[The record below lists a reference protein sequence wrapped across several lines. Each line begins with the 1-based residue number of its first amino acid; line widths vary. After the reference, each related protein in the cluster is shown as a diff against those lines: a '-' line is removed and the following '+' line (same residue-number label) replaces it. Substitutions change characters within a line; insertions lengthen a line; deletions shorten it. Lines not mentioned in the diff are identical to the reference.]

1 MKIKS
6 LILTLFVMF
15 ATGSANATT
24 VATAAGAVARANAQV
39 AHHTEQEHAANGA
52 IYSVNNALDNKNM
65 VLVPC
70 KPKSI
75 GGLFENSRIDR
86 ELTIE
91 ECDDEKKKFE
101 RLNGV
106 KYRFGKA
113 VSHDRYNGYFYFEL
127 IEIED

>member
-6 LILTLFVMF
+6 LILALML

-24 VATAAGAVARANAQV
+24 IATSGGAVARAHALHQ
-39 AHHTEQEHAANGA
+39 HRIEQEHSANGA
-52 IYSVNNALDNKNM
+52 IYSFNNALENRNR
-65 VLVPC
+65 VLIPC

-75 GGLFENSRIDR
+75 GGFFEKSRIDR

-91 ECDDEKKKFE
+91 ECEDEKKKFE

-127 IEIED
+127 IEIE

>member
-6 LILTLFVMF
+6 LILTLFVTL
-15 ATGSANATT
+15 ATASANATT
-24 VATAAGAVARANAQV
+24 VATATGAVARANAQTS
-39 AHHTEQEHAANGA
+39 HRIEQEHAANGA
-52 IYSVNNALDNKNM
+52 IYSVNNALENKNR
-65 VLVPC
+65 VLIPC

-75 GGLFENSRIDR
+75 GGFFEKSRIDR

-91 ECDDEKKKFE
+91 ECEDEKKKFE

-113 VSHDRYNGYFYFEL
+113 VSHDRYNDFFYFEL

>member
-6 LILTLFVMF
+6 LLTLLVML

-24 VATAAGAVARANAQV
+24 VATTASAVAS
-39 AHHTEQEHAANGA
+39 AHASHRHHQIEQENTNAA
-52 IYSVNNALDNKNM
+52 IYSVNNALENRTR
-65 VLVPC
+65 VLIPC

-113 VSHDRYNGYFYFEL
+113 VSHDRYNNYFYFEL

>member
-6 LILTLFVMF
+6 LILAFLIV
-15 ATGSANATT
+15 ASGSANATA
-24 VATAAGAVARANAQV
+24 VATA
-39 AHHTEQEHAANGA
+39 HHIQQEHAANGA
-52 IYSVNNALDNKNM
+52 IYSVNNALENRNR
-65 VLVPC
+65 VLIPC

-75 GGLFENSRIDR
+75 GGFFENSRIDR

-91 ECDDEKKKFE
+91 ECEDEKKKFE

-106 KYRFGKA
+106 NYRFGKA